1 MQEKKEKERRG
12 KKTRERERALE
23 KKKKKKKEKKRKEK
37 KRKEKKRKEKKRKEK
52 KRKEKGKKKEQ
63 ERKLPRELWP
73 LCEKK
78 DANKLEMSTRKQVF
92 PKEST
97 AKIYDHTLPLFKS
110 SLFIIF
116 HCFEVVKII
125 FQ

>member
-1 MQEKKEKERRG
+1 M
-12 KKTRERERALE
+12 
-23 KKKKKKKEKKRKEK
+23 KKKRKKKKKRKEK

-52 KRKEKGKKKEQ
+52 KRKEKEKKKKRKEKGKKKEQ
-63 ERKLPRELWP
+63 ERKLPKELWP

-92 PKEST
+92 PKESA

-116 HCFEVVKII
+116 HCFVTPP
-125 FQ
+125 